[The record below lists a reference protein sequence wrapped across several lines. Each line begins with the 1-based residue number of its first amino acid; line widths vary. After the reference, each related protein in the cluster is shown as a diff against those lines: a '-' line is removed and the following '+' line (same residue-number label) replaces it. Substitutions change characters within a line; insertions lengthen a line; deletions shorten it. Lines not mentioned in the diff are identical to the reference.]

1 MVSAVFTE
9 SILLIASI
17 TIAAIFASTVISKS
31 TIIQSFFA
39 TQTQMQREVALT
51 NIKVIYVNASANSTI
66 VKAWIKNTGMYSI
79 SNLDTVDIYF
89 GEVNALQRIPYNSA
103 TVPKW
108 VYDNADTGIWNP
120 KQTKEI
126 TITLSNAIEAGKTYM
141 LKVALPNGI
150 TDEYIFST

>member
-39 TQTQMQREVALT
+39 TQTQMQRETALT
-51 NIKVIYVNASANSTI
+51 SIKVIYVNANDTT
-66 VKAWIKNTGMYSI
+66 VKAWVKNTGMYSI
-79 SNLDTVDIYF
+79 SNLDAVDVYF
-89 GEVNALQRIPYNSA
+89 GEVNALQRIPYNTAS
-103 TVPKW
+103 TPKW
-108 VYDNADTGIWNP
+108 VYDNTDTWNP

-126 TITLSNAIEAGKTYM
+126 TITLDSAIQQNKTYM
-141 LKVALPNGI
+141 LKIALPNGI

>member
-31 TIIQSFFA
+31 TMIQSFFA

-51 NIKVIYVNASANSTI
+51 NIKVIYVNANANSTT

-79 SNLDTVDIYF
+79 YNLDAVDIYF
-89 GEVNALQRIPYNSA
+89 GEINALQRIPYNSA
-103 TVPKW
+103 TAPKW
-108 VYDNADTGIWNP
+108 VYDNTDTWNP

>member
-51 NIKVIYVNASANSTI
+51 SIKVIYVNANGTT
-66 VKAWIKNTGMYSI
+66 VKAWVKNTGMYSI
-79 SNLDTVDIYF
+79 SNLDAVDVYF
-89 GEVNALQRIPYNSA
+89 GEVNALQRIPYNAASA
-103 TVPKW
+103 PKW
-108 VYDNADTGIWNP
+108 VYDNTDPWNP

-126 TITLSNAIEAGKTYM
+126 TITLSSAIQSNKTYM
-141 LKVALPNGI
+141 LKMALPNGV

>member
-9 SILLIASI
+9 SILLITSI

-39 TQTQMQREVALT
+39 TQTQMQRETALT
-51 NIKVIYVNASANSTI
+51 SIKVIYVNANGTT
-66 VKAWIKNTGMYSI
+66 VKAWVKNTGMYSI
-79 SNLDTVDIYF
+79 SNLDAVDVYF

-103 TVPKW
+103 TAPKW
-108 VYDNADTGIWNP
+108 VYDNTDTWNP
-120 KQTKEI
+120 KQTKEL
-126 TITLSNAIEAGKTYM
+126 TITLSSAIQLNKTYM
-141 LKVALPNGI
+141 LKIALPNGI

>member
-39 TQTQMQREVALT
+39 TQTQVQRETALT
-51 NIKVIYVNASANSTI
+51 SIKIIYVNANSTT
-66 VKAWIKNTGMYSI
+66 VKVWIKNTGMYSI
-79 SNLDTVDIYF
+79 SNLEHVDLYF
-89 GEVNALQRIPYNSA
+89 GEVNALQRVPYNAA
-103 TVPKW
+103 TAPKW
-108 VYDNADTGIWNP
+108 VYDSTDTWNP
-120 KQTKEI
+120 KQTKEL
-126 TITLSNAIEAGKTYM
+126 TITLSNAIEANKTYM